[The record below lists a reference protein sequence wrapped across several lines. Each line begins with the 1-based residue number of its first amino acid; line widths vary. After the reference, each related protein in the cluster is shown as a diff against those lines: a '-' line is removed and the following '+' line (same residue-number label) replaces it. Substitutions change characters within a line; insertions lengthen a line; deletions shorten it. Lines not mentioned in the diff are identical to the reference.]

1 MKVTLVD
8 SETLARDRALINGKD
23 AWSLIN
29 VTLIIIFL
37 SVSRVIG
44 SIIVSSSRVFI
55 RAFAFLNLIY
65 WAR

>member
-44 SIIVSSSRVFI
+44 STIVSSRVFI
-55 RAFAFLNLIY
+55 RAFAFLNLI
-65 WAR
+65 